1 MKKFLTLNTILLS
14 AISLFAQDAPAGGA
28 SGFGSGTFIPMMLIM
43 FGVIYF
49 MMIKPEQKKAK
60 EKKSMI
66 DELKKNDKIITIGGI
81 HGTVTIV
88 KDDTVQLKIAD
99 NTVVR
104 ISKSAIATVVSDK
117 KEDED
122 KK

>member
-1 MKKFLTLNTILLS
+1 MKLLIALNTVLFTSL
-14 AISLFAQDAPAGGA
+14 SLFAQEAEAKPAAGGME
-28 SGFGSGTFIPMMLIM
+28 SMIPMMLIM
-43 FGVIYF
+43 FAVIYF

-66 DELKKNDKIITIGGI
+66 SELKKNDKIVTIGGI
-81 HGTVTIV
+81 HGTVSIV

-104 ISKSAIATVVSDK
+104 ISKSAIGSVISDK
-117 KEDED
+117 KEEED